1 MAIPDDLKFDVR
13 VRDRLLS
20 RGLVTEAEIDKHVK
34 ALPDLEGQAVE
45 LTPKQ
50 PALQKESDRDIVIV
64 KTSGIRPPITPIN
77 RDEVD
82 LPIDDDDDDDDLG
95 EVKAKKP
102 EKVVAKPVEESAEEV
117 DEDDEDED
125 EDDEDD
131 EDADE
136 DEAEPGAVEP
146 DAVEP
151 DGVEKT
157 EASKDD
163 EWGAG

>member
-64 KTSGIRPPITPIN
+64 KTSGVRPPVTPIN
-77 RDEVD
+77 RDEID

-102 EKVVAKPVEESAEEV
+102 EKVVAKPAEESADEV
-117 DEDDEDED
+117 DDDDDED

-131 EDADE
+131 EDD
-136 DEAEPGAVEP
+136 DEADAAEPEAGEAGGEADGAPKAETP
-146 DAVEP
+146 KE
-151 DGVEKT
+151 
-157 EASKDD
+157 DD
-163 EWGAG
+163 WGAG